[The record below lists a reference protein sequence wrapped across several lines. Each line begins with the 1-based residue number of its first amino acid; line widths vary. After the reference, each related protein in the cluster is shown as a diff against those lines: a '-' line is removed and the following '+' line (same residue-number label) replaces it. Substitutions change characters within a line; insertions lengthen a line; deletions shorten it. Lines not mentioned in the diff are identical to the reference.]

1 MCTGEMCGVRSVC
14 GEPVW
19 GVVWLQLLGGTGG
32 EGWGG
37 TSTTV

>member
-14 GEPVW
+14 EPVW
-19 GVVWLQLLGGTGG
+19 GVVWLQLLVGTGG